1 MRSHANGLMQR
12 HLQRVQSKRAVRC
25 ARPMTNVRINV
36 SNAIGVRVWQDRPAN
51 WPRPGDCHEQRY
63 GSKEDREEKAPEDI
77 AGETCSQKG
86 EEGEQEVN
94 ASPSHP
100 SCGSWDLRPV
110 RCVHSP
116 TPAQPERRS
125 RHPRGEKRSTRPP
138 WCITLPSVSCR
149 FCVVWCVCWS
159 TLYRD
164 SFGLWDLL

>member
-100 SCGSWDLRPV
+100 CPLGAGISGL
-110 RCVHSP
+110 CVVCTHLL
-116 TPAQPERRS
+116 
-125 RHPRGEKRSTRPP
+125 PR
-138 WCITLPSVSCR
+138 SVSGEATTPEGR
-149 FCVVWCVCWS
+149 NA
-159 TLYRD
+159 RH
-164 SFGLWDLL
+164 GRPGA